1 MSKNP
6 DDTNKTPDH
15 IRDRIRSVPAWYHRI
30 EVAPGIVTPGIND
43 SRAVLAE
50 LDLPS
55 RCAGLRVLDLGARD
69 GFFSFELER
78 RGADVL
84 AVDYLRADQTGFKVA
99 SELLASKV
107 TYIQDN
113 VYNLTAAKYG
123 TFDIVLMLGLIY
135 HLPDPLGAL
144 HIVRSLCRDRLYLE
158 TQVIDQAFL
167 LPGGQMVPL
176 ASLARELESVPL
188 MQFYPDASLNE
199 DNTNYWAPN
208 LACMMA
214 MLNEANFSVQS
225 QRALGARATFD
236 CQVTHDRRREYF
248 MGIARGL
255 RTPA

>member
-1 MSKNP
+1 MSKNAEDVSKSP
-6 DDTNKTPDH
+6 DD
-15 IRDRIRSVPAWYHRI
+15 IRDRINSIPAWYHRI

-43 SRAVLAE
+43 SRAVLE
-50 LDLPS
+50 QLNLPS
-55 RCAGLRVLDLGARD
+55 RCAGLKVLDLGARD
-69 GFFSFELER
+69 GFFAFELER

-107 TYIQDN
+107 TYVQDN
-113 VYNLTAAKYG
+113 IYNLTAAKYG
-123 TFDIVLMLGLIY
+123 TFDIVLLLGLIY

-144 HIVRSLCRDRLYLE
+144 HIVRSLCRDQLFLE

-176 ASLARELESVPL
+176 ASLARDLERVPL
-188 MQFYPDASLNE
+188 MQFYPDASLNR

-208 LACMMA
+208 LACMAA

-225 QRALGARATFD
+225 QRLLGARATFH
-236 CQVTHDRRREYF
+236 CKVAHDQRREYF

-255 RTPA
+255 RMPA